1 MREQGL
7 ALSFSWQPHPS
18 QRGPSL
24 SLSHAVGAAGGMD
37 ALLSPVA
44 MQVLDAP
51 GSNGQQFEARL
62 AYGVPAFADRFTLNP
77 GLGLA
82 LSPHSSTYSLLWTL
96 APYDQRDQGEP
107 WELSLQAERQE
118 HGSSPSPTAHSLNL
132 RFSLLF

>member
-44 MQVLDAP
+44 MQVLDGP
-51 GSNGQQFEARL
+51 GNRQQFAAEA
-62 AYGVPAFADRFTLNP
+62 AYGFPAYNNRLTLTP
-77 GLGLA
+77 ALVLA

-96 APYDQRDQGEP
+96 APYDQQDQGEP

-118 HGSSPSPTAHSLNL
+118 HGSSPSPTAHSLKL